1 MCHVCVCAS
10 ECVTE
15 CVHVYVSMNWCR
27 GSLIPRPH
35 TKNPGSTSVL
45 NLSLMYMSSNACSD
59 RTRLISNIR
68 SADNHR
74 HKGNVEPE
82 RALFHSISVDRDS
95 S

>member
-15 CVHVYVSMNWCR
+15 CVHVYVNMNWCYS
-27 GSLIPRPH
+27 SLIPRPH

-45 NLSLMYMSSNACSD
+45 NLSLMYMYMYMSSNACYG

-68 SADNHR
+68 SADYHR
-74 HKGNVEPE
+74 YK
-82 RALFHSISVDRDS
+82 D
-95 S
+95 